1 MPSIK
6 LQAPV
11 GMVEYIDEAGR
22 SFKPGTDGCVTVNAT
37 VHDLS
42 GLFKA
47 GFTQQPHAAGTTA
60 QRPTA
65 TYAGL
70 PYFDGTLGLPI
81 WRNAANTGWID
92 ASGTTR

>member
-47 GFTQQPHAAGTTA
+47 GFTQQLSSTHLIVGFNNPDR
-60 QRPTA
+60 RPTVTCA
-65 TYAGL
+65 LFGVTEAL
-70 PYFDGTLGLPI
+70 VVI
-81 WRNAANTGWID
+81 A
-92 ASGTTR
+92 